1 MSVVTP
7 TDFDI
12 VLAARSMIRV
22 YGDDAAAAEAARRVG
37 ADLAKGD
44 IASCATWKRIL
55 AAIERVQADTPA
67 PSEKVQ

>member
-22 YGDDAAAAEAARRVG
+22 YGDDAAAEAARRVG

>member
-1 MSVVTP
+1 MSAVTP
-7 TDFDI
+7 TDLDI

-22 YGDDAAAAEAARRVG
+22 YGDDAAAEAGRRAD

-44 IASCATWKRIL
+44 VVSCATWKRIL

-67 PSEKVQ
+67 PGEKVQ